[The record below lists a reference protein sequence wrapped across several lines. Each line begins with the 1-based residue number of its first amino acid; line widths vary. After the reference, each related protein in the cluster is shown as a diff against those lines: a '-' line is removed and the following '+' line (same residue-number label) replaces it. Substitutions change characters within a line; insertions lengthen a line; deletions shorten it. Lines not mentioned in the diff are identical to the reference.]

1 MPERE
6 WFGTPIALM
15 GFWGSSSDSQ
25 GDELDFGNRS
35 NYLEIR
41 EYVESRIGSM
51 NVHDRNLQGV
61 LSKLLNKDRNS
72 WYQSRQGYNDAFPN
86 NPIGPFW
93 SDIEIKHMDNDTYLR
108 CRTPHLISSVR
119 SAIKCVG
126 FAWDKRQKTWVL
138 RNHKISVEEIRIM
151 SERAMI
157 LGCTEGIKSYC
168 EAIAYRQELEGIP
181 NTFSASWVDGPTVGI
196 NSLSSSN
203 MTKQATSDGD
213 VSKSVETV
221 EDNPNITL
229 TGMDS
234 KSSGGPYSKVEQL
247 ERLID
252 LRKKGEITTE
262 EFNDMKKELLS

>member
-1 MPERE
+1 
-6 WFGTPIALM
+6 M
-15 GFWGSSSDSQ
+15 GFWGSNSDSQ

-41 EYVESRIGSM
+41 EYIESKIGKRM
-51 NVHDRNLQGV
+51 NVHDRNLQDD
-61 LSKLLNKDRNS
+61 LSRLLNEDRTS
-72 WYQSRQGYNDAFPN
+72 WYKARRRHN
-86 NPIGPFW
+86 IGPFW

-168 EAIAYRQELEGIP
+168 ESIAYRQKLEGIP

-221 EDNPNITL
+221 EDIPNITL

>member
-1 MPERE
+1 
-6 WFGTPIALM
+6 M

-25 GDELDFGNRS
+25 GDELDLGHHPS
-35 NYLEIR
+35 HYLEIR
-41 EYVESRIGSM
+41 GYIESEIGERM
-51 NVHDRNLQGV
+51 NVHDRNLQDV

-72 WYQSRQGYNDAFPN
+72 WYKSRQGYNERFPN
-86 NPIGPFW
+86 DPIGPVW
-93 SDIEIKHMDNDTYLR
+93 SDIEIKYIDNDTYLR
-108 CRTPHLISSVR
+108 CRTPHLISSAR
-119 SAIKCVG
+119 PAIKCAG
-126 FAWDKRQKTWVL
+126 FVWDQRQKTWVL
-138 RNHKISVEEIRIM
+138 RNHKISVEEIKIM

-157 LGCTEGIKSYC
+157 RGCTEGIKSYC

-181 NTFSASWVDGPTVGI
+181 NTFSASWVDGPTVEI
-196 NSLSSSN
+196 NSLSPSN

-221 EDNPNITL
+221 EDTPNISL

-252 LRKKGEITTE
+252 LRKKGEISPE
-262 EFNDMKKELLS
+262 EFDSLKKELLS